1 MLYKVVPIC
10 MACQAKVPRAAV
22 FCEDE
27 NARVIVTCHVCLEI
41 QAGMLK
47 AAGMYVHHGR
57 WWRQPAFEASS
68 IAVDFRFTGHIS
80 LYALAF
86 FYVATR
92 PGFDQAYEIN
102 ELNHFFRWKC
112 RGFEL

>member
-1 MLYKVVPIC
+1 

-41 QAGMLK
+41 QEGMSKMADL
-47 AAGMYVHHGR
+47 YVHHGR

-68 IAVDFRFTGHIS
+68 LAVDFRFTGHIS
-80 LYALAF
+80 FYAFAF
-86 FYVATR
+86 FYIVTK
-92 PGFDQAYEIN
+92 PGFGQAREIN
-102 ELNHFFRWKC
+102 DLNNFFRWKC